1 MTTGL
6 ELLKWARGA
15 DADELDAALG
25 QGDPDGDA
33 KRSALFAVLLS
44 GHDQADLPLIRTITR
59 HEIEAVRQ
67 RDDGCGGTLHGCCWL
82 LFLSGDITD
91 SALIWEAKRINF
103 DTGCTIDT
111 TYLMSAGLEETAQ
124 FATAA
129 GLDDLAEWVLTS
141 EVSEDEISDCR
152 EWAYFEEMPSPAG
165 TVGEL
170 AAWMRS

>member
-1 MTTGL
+1 MATGV
-6 ELLKWARGA
+6 ELLNWARGVE
-15 DADELDAALG
+15 ADELDAALG
-25 QGDPDGDA
+25 RGDLDGGV
-33 KRSALFAVLLS
+33 KRSALIAVLLS

-67 RDDGCGGTLHGCCWL
+67 RDDGCGDELNACCWL
-82 LFLSGDITD
+82 LFLSGDVAD

-103 DTGCTIDT
+103 DTGCAIDT
-111 TYLMSAGLEETAQ
+111 TYLVSAGLEETVQ
-124 FATAA
+124 FAKGA

-141 EVSEDEISDCR
+141 EVSEEEISGCR
-152 EWAYFEEMPSPAG
+152 EWTYFEEVPAPTG